1 MKVADVPGNHSFALS
16 GLNQRST
23 PGLRPGNS
31 LAPLRGFGL
40 TILSRR
46 YLVRGLLTHYFR

>member
-40 TILSRR
+40 TILSR